1 MIRISLAL
9 ICALTM
15 HAEDWPEWRGKG
27 RTGVWNE
34 TGILTEFP
42 KDGLTARWRTPL
54 KSGFSGPA
62 VADGRVFVTD
72 FVAARML
79 SNDPA
84 LILQRP
90 FNGLNRIV
98 QLWIKH
104 FTNHVDWL
112 NTGGGQGIFETRRR
126 SPYAL
131 GDYFRRTA
139 RLSGCGCPLQIVEY
153 G

>member
-9 ICALTM
+9 ICALTI

-34 TGILTEFP
+34 TGILAEFP

-72 FVAARML
+72 FVAAQNNKGVERMHCL
-79 SNDPA
+79 DEKTGK
-84 LILQRP
+84 ILWTRQWDVDYI
-90 FNGLNRIV
+90 GLKYNYGPRA
-98 QLWIKH
+98 
-104 FTNHVDWL
+104 TPTVD
-112 NTGGGQGIFETRRR
+112 GDRV
-126 SPYAL
+126 YAL
-131 GDYFRRTA
+131 GA
-139 RLSGCGCPLQIVEY
+139 MGALVAL
-153 G
+153 